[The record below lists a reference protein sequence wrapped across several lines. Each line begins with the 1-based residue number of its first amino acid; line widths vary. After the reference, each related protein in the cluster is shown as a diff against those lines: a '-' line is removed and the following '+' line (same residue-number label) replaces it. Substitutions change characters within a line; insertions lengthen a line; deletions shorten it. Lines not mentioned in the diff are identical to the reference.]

1 MSVVALDPNP
11 VYAINIVGNALVKQM
26 SREENVIDVQ
36 SVFTVSTQMVAC
48 VSITIVCIY
57 IIIITYIQNQYQ
69 DCIG

>member
-1 MSVVALDPNP
+1 MNVVVLDQNP
-11 VYAINIVGNALVKQM
+11 VYAINIVGSAPVKQM
-26 SREENVIDVQ
+26 LQEENVIDVQ